1 MTEKS
6 KPPVAELFDQA
17 MKNYEQALKTGL
29 KMQEEVTKW
38 WSSLYSQPPW
48 SAEWQKKMTAAME
61 DVFPTAQKNLEEGL
75 HMIEQNSRASL
86 EIIRQA
92 MEASQGASLGDGNA
106 RVQKLW
112 QTSLNAV
119 QNNAQSLTTAN
130 ARLMSTWANIAQKA
144 MEAAPAA
151 AGGKSK

>member
-1 MTEKS
+1 MTDKS

-38 WSSLYSQPPW
+38 WSNLYCQPPW

-61 DVFPTAQKNLEEGL
+61 DVFPAAQKNLEEGL
-75 HMIEQNSRASL
+75 RMIEQNSRASL
-86 EIIRQA
+86 ELMRQT
-92 MEASQGASLGDGNA
+92 MEASQDVSLGDGNL

-119 QNNAQSLTTAN
+119 QTNAQSITNAN

-144 MEAAPAA
+144 MEAAPA
-151 AGGKSK
+151 GKGR